1 MPNISAHMVVAK
13 EVAKKLNINSDDF
26 IKEHNEELKSQ
37 ILNSKV
43 VCENIN
49 SRINN
54 ILLIN
59 TKTTIVNKNDPN
71 DKYTLLDTHGII
83 FNLEDDYQIA
93 FEKDDFGEN
102 ITIYRGY
109 NLQDKFKSIPND
121 ITSTIIDEYEA
132 TCYLEYTPIE

>member
-1 MPNISAHMVVAK
+1 M
-13 EVAKKLNINSDDF
+13 KL
-26 IKEHNEELKSQ
+26 K
-37 ILNSKV
+37 
-43 VCENIN
+43 
-49 SRINN
+49 INN
-54 ILLIN
+54 ILLVN

-109 NLQDKFKSIPND
+109 NLQDKLKNTPND

-132 TCYLEYTPIE
+132 TCYLEYTSIE